1 MAKRDSL
8 CWYLDLYK
16 IDIIESTLLC
26 SLHQLNS
33 NKNVK
38 LEIQRNP
45 WGIWNWT
52 SITPVLLMENWIGKG
67 WHSFFLPPTP
77 KVIILFI
84 NKNKTKNRGEKKI
97 PTDST
102 DPGKTQGQRRRVAF
116 VLLIGSIFFFL
127 PFLREKWEEVC
138 KKVWATC
145 FDKCFAK
152 TCLDINVWLE
162 CFKRWIHIKW
172 CNPIIN

>member
-16 IDIIESTLLC
+16 IDIIDSTLLC

-45 WGIWNWT
+45 WGIWTWT

-84 NKNKTKNRGEKKI
+84 NKNKTTNRGEKKNSNRFHR
-97 PTDST
+97 PRQNSRT
-102 DPGKTQGQRRRVAF
+102 
-116 VLLIGSIFFFL
+116 
-127 PFLREKWEEVC
+127 EEEGGL
-138 KKVWATC
+138 
-145 FDKCFAK
+145 CFAHWVYLFFPAIFERK
-152 TCLDINVWLE
+152 VRGSLQKSVGHMLRQMLCQNLLRYQCVIRVL
-162 CFKRWIHIKW
+162 
-172 CNPIIN
+172 